1 MKQAARFKTTGLSKR
16 ILARIARAA
25 ASTAFMVAV
34 ATGAGA
40 QPNFSNPV
48 FYSSGPV
55 PTAVAV
61 GDLDGD
67 RDNDIA
73 VVSRQGHLRLLFN
86 NGSGLFTPVEHR
98 GLWPL
103 NAYTLDV
110 AIGDLDRDGDN
121 DLAVAFTTSSG
132 AISVLL
138 NQGNGQFA
146 PPANYNLC
154 FSSSGV
160 AIGDFDGDG
169 DNDIADVNQCFTAGI
184 ILNDGR
190 GRFALRGAFGD
201 GYGSK
206 SIAAADF
213 NGDGFNDL
221 AYVNNGLHNIS
232 VLLNNRDATF
242 ENFAWYDAGSLPEAL
257 AAGDFD
263 RDGFIDIAVANSSS
277 ANVTI
282 LKNVGSGSFARG
294 VNYGAGSQPSSITA
308 ADLDGDADLDLIVT
322 NRGGASFSVLKN
334 NGGVFASPLVFGA
347 GQSPVDSAAANLNG
361 DTLLDLVVVNQQSEN
376 VAVLFGATGSAPPP
390 PPAPVEQITL
400 SARARSSK
408 KSRFVDLTW
417 SGASSSSVDVYRNGV
432 RITTTAND
440 GSHTDSLTQKS
451 GTFTYKVCSAG
462 TSVCSNNAAVKL

>member
-1 MKQAARFKTTGLSKR
+1 MKQAARFKDTGLSKR
-16 ILARIARAA
+16 FLARIARAA
-25 ASTAFMVAV
+25 TLAAFIIAV

-86 NGSGLFTPVEHR
+86 NGSGVFTAVDHL
-98 GLWPL
+98 GLWPS
-103 NAYTLDV
+103 NAYTLDI
-110 AIGDLDRDGDN
+110 ATGDLDRDGDL

-138 NQGNGQFA
+138 NKGNGQFA

-160 AIGDFDGDG
+160 AIGDLDGDG
-169 DNDIADVNQCFTAGI
+169 DLDIADVNQCFTAGV

-190 GRFALRGAFGD
+190 GGFALRGAYGD

-206 SIAAADF
+206 AIAATDF
-213 NGDGFNDL
+213 NGDGFTDL

-242 ENFAWYDAGSLPEAL
+242 DNFAWYDAGSLPESL
-257 AAGDFD
+257 VAGDFD
-263 RDGFIDIAVANSSS
+263 RDGLTDIAVANSSS

-282 LKNVGSGSFARG
+282 LKNTGNGQFARG
-294 VNYGAGSQPSSITA
+294 VNYGAGPQPSSVTA
-308 ADLDGDADLDLIVT
+308 ADLDADADLDLVVT
-322 NRGGASFSVLKN
+322 NKSGASFSVLKN
-334 NGGVFASPLVFGA
+334 NGGVFATPLVFGA
-347 GQSPVDSAAANLNG
+347 GQSPVDSAVANLNG
-361 DTLLDLVVVNQQSEN
+361 DSLLDLVVVNQQSEN
-376 VAVLFGATGSAPPP
+376 VAVLFGATGSTPPP
-390 PPAPVEQITL
+390 PPQPAEQITL
-400 SARARSSK
+400 SARARSVK
-408 KSRFVDLTW
+408 KSRFVDLSW
-417 SGASSSSVDVYRNGV
+417 SGAQSSSVDLYRNGT
-432 RITTTAND
+432 RIATTAND

-462 TSVCSNNAAVKL
+462 TSVCSNTATVRF